1 MTRPLKIMM
10 LVESLTI
17 GGLPNYVLETCRAL
31 SAAGHT
37 PVLAHGPGEPPSHL
51 ECQGVELLPLA
62 PGPDWDVPEALRRI
76 RGWSP
81 DLIHA
86 HLCSHLPVLQ
96 ALPSLALPLLRT
108 FHDYTS
114 LCLRMGRRRFPG
126 DRCHRPLGWS
136 CLMFGC
142 AIGSPRP
149 GKRLPHVADVPAKL
163 SEIDLYRSRF
173 DHALVGSQHMRRI
186 LLINGFDTQRVSV
199 VPYASRFD
207 AQATGRVSLAPKP
220 SGIPGVDRPLEF
232 LFAGQA
238 VAGKGLTVLVRA
250 LGQLPGDWRLTAVTT
265 GPQLPQVKA
274 LVERHGLGD
283 RVRFIDWLTQAAL
296 GELYRQSDVF
306 VVPSVWDD
314 PGPLVGIESLS
325 LGTPVVAFPVGGL
338 PDYVINGQTGWLA
351 PEVSVKALAGS
362 LHQAMRT
369 AAQLHAIGEQGRAHV
384 AAHHSQQQHIA
395 HLVQIYQE
403 SLGLRPPSAQ
413 ASASVPLTSSM
424 SMQEMSP

>member
-1 MTRPLKIMM
+1 MTRALKVMM
-10 LVESLTI
+10 LVETLTI

-37 PVLAHGPGEPPSHL
+37 PVLAHGPGTPPSHL

-62 PGPDWDVPEALRRI
+62 SSQAWDVPEALRRI
-76 RGWSP
+76 RDWAP
-81 DLIHA
+81 DLVHA
-86 HLCSHLPVLQ
+86 NLCSHLPLLQ
-96 ALPSLALPLLRT
+96 ALPSLGLPLLRT

-149 GKRLPHVADVPAKL
+149 GKRLPHVADVSGKL
-163 SEIDLYRSRF
+163 SEIDLYRSQF
-173 DHALVGSQHMRRI
+173 DHALVGSQHMKRI
-186 LLINGFDTQRVSV
+186 LLINGFEVSRVSV

-207 AQATGRVSLAPKP
+207 AQATGRMPMAPKP
-220 SGIPGVDRPLEF
+220 EGTPGVDRPLQF

-250 LGQLPGDWRLTAVTT
+250 LSQLPGDWQLTAVTT

-325 LGTPVVAFPVGGL
+325 LETPVVAFPVGGL
-338 PDYVINGQTGWLA
+338 PDYVLDGQTGWLA
-351 PEVSVKALAGS
+351 KEVSVKALTRS
-362 LHQAMRT
+362 LHQAML
-369 AAQLHAIGEQGRAHV
+369 AGPQLPAIGQRGRAHV
-384 AAHHSQQQHIA
+384 AAHHSQQQHIE
-395 HLVQIYQE
+395 HLVRIYQE
-403 SLGLRPPSAQ
+403 TLGLRSRPAPSATR
-413 ASASVPLTSSM
+413 VPSDSSM
-424 SMQEMSP
+424 TMQEVSP

>member
-1 MTRPLKIMM
+1 MTRALKVMM
-10 LVESLTI
+10 LVETLTI

-31 SAAGHT
+31 RAAGHT
-37 PVLAHGPGEPPSHL
+37 PVLAHGPGTPPSHL

-62 PGPDWDVPEALRRI
+62 SGPSWDVSESLGRI
-76 RGWSP
+76 RDWGP

-86 HLCSHLPVLQ
+86 QLCSHLPLLQ
-96 ALPSLALPLLRT
+96 ALPSLGLPLLRT

-136 CLMFGC
+136 CVMFGC

-149 GKRLPHVADVPAKL
+149 GSRLPHVADVPAKL
-163 SEIDLYRSRF
+163 SEVELYRSQF

-186 LLINGFDTQRVSV
+186 LLINGFDAGRVSV

-207 AQATGRVSLAPKP
+207 AQATGRVPLAPKP
-220 SGIPGVDRPLEF
+220 AGTPGVDRPLQF

-238 VAGKGLTVLVRA
+238 VAGKGLMVLVRA
-250 LGQLPGDWRLTAVTT
+250 LSQLQGDWLLTAVTT
-265 GPQLPQVKA
+265 GPQLPKVKA
-274 LVERHGLGD
+274 LVARHGLGD
-283 RVRFIDWLTQAAL
+283 RIRFIDWLTQAAL

-325 LGTPVVAFPVGGL
+325 LETPVVAFPVGGL
-338 PDYVINGQTGWLA
+338 PDYVLDGQTGWLA
-351 PEVSVKALAGS
+351 REVSVKALTRGLHEAMLAGP
-362 LHQAMRT
+362 
-369 AAQLHAIGEQGRAHV
+369 QLPVIGQRGRAHV
-384 AAHHSQQQHIA
+384 AAHHSQQQHID
-395 HLVQIYQE
+395 HLIRIYQE
-403 SLGLRPPSAQ
+403 ALGLRPRPAQ
-413 ASASVPLTSSM
+413 AHTSIVSTASM
-424 SMQEMSP
+424 SMQEVSP